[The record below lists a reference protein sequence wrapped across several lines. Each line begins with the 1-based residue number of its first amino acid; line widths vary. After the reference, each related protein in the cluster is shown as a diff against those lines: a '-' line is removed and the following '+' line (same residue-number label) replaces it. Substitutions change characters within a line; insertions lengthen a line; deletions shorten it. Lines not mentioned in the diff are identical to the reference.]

1 MSTTGARISP
11 LLRNQ
16 HITDPLLL
24 VFFHKTK
31 KALVVT
37 LALDH
42 FLRVIALPALRNDMT
57 HHGSDDEG
65 TEMINEVSLERFLWS
80 PLLDYVTHSSLLPYK
95 SHITVAV
102 D

>member
-1 MSTTGARISP
+1 MTRFAS
-11 LLRNQ
+11 LRKAQ
-16 HITDPLLL
+16 LRS
-24 VFFHKTK
+24 K
-31 KALVVT
+31 KQKRLWFVT

-80 PLLDYVTHSSLLPYK
+80 RLFFLTLRDSFFF
-95 SHITVAV
+95 VAL
-102 D
+102 

>member
-11 LLRNQ
+11 YFSLQLGNQ
-16 HITDPLLL
+16 HITDTLLL

-80 PLLDYVTHSSLLPYK
+80 SSC
-95 SHITVAV
+95 
-102 D
+102 